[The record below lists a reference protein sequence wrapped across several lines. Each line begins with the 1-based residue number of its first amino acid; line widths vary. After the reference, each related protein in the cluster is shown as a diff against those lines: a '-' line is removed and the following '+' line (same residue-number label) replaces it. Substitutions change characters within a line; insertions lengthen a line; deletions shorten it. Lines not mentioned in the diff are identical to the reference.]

1 MFKDLLRLVDIL
13 CCNAGLYRRNFIF
26 PNANSA
32 LFIYWY
38 LTLSFLPHQLLPPSS
53 FCLLTQLKKI
63 KLDIQGVSLNELY
76 NGGHRMIHIQQG
88 CIALNRLVV
97 RQQCRCSRN
106 DAWTII
112 LDKKVFLLLSEQL
125 SRERACICGV
135 SSRFCPGHPQEKL
148 QMTLH
153 FPIAA

>member
-53 FCLLTQLKKI
+53 FCFFDTAEENQTTVDAKCP
-63 KLDIQGVSLNELY
+63 SLNEVD
-76 NGGHRMIHIQQG
+76 NGGHRMIDIQQG
-88 CIALNRLVV
+88 AIALNRLVV
-97 RQQCRCSRN
+97 LQQY
-106 DAWTII
+106 
-112 LDKKVFLLLSEQL
+112 
-125 SRERACICGV
+125 
-135 SSRFCPGHPQEKL
+135 
-148 QMTLH
+148 
-153 FPIAA
+153 